1 MFAWIILESIVSIPN
16 GCEILMVSLA
26 FDLNFLS
33 LKNTHKKQQ
42 PLKIVCEGHAVLCI
56 MRISASISICLL
68 DTYSRKKCYN
78 NMKLRKL
85 SIFSNPS
92 HRPYI
97 SGFESEHISTDSW
110 IVNCVLVKWRFP
122 RIFKFQPISNYVF
135 IIYDAFPL
143 DICEKYKP

>member
-16 GCEILMVSLA
+16 GYEILMVSLA

-68 DTYSRKKCYN
+68 DTNSQKNATITWNCGNYRFSAI
-78 NMKLRKL
+78 LRIDH
-85 SIFSNPS
+85 IFQAKNLNTSLP
-92 HRPYI
+92 I
-97 SGFESEHISTDSW
+97 AELW
-110 IVNCVLVKWRFP
+110 IVFLLNG
-122 RIFKFQPISNYVF
+122 VF
-135 IIYDAFPL
+135 LAFSSFNQ
-143 DICEKYKP
+143 